1 MPPSGFRATIQEH
14 ARVRE
19 VAPRVA
25 QARFRT
31 SLYSLALAFH
41 GYTLPIAALSCNH
54 SRQYMLTDRTRIP
67 LIQLAWPI
75 FVENLLRTSLMSV
88 DTFMLSRYSQKAV
101 AAMSLVNQFAFFIQ
115 LLYMMMAIG
124 ASILISQNLGAGNR
138 RQAGL
143 LGVGSLTLV
152 VGLSVVLSVA
162 VALAAGPVLS
172 LYDLDP
178 DVARYGRQFLTIYGG
193 LSVFMAFNIGQASI
207 LRAWGYARGPMFV
220 NITALVLTVTGNALC
235 LFGPFGF
242 PVLGVVGVASSTVAS
257 QVVACGMYAVIIR
270 RRKEIELPFSRLA
283 SIPRSVY
290 RTVLAVGVPTAGEN
304 LSYNV
309 SQIVILSMVARMGT
323 EALATYGI
331 LIAVLRYV
339 FMPGISIGSAGQIK
353 VGYFVGA
360 GRPEESQGRVYRYF
374 AIGFLTSLAL
384 VLAINAFKRPILGVF
399 SSSDSLVG
407 LAAAVLLVAIAHEPG
422 RNFNTIINPALK
434 GAGDVRFPVIVGIIG
449 MWCVGTF
456 GAWLLGV
463 HLKLGLVGVWIAMA
477 ADEWSRGIVMLI
489 RWRSGAWKEKAFV
502 QLDDET
508 VVAAALSG
516 VEQSEGV

>member
-1 MPPSGFRATIQEH
+1 MPPTI
-14 ARVRE
+14 
-19 VAPRVA
+19 
-25 QARFRT
+25 
-31 SLYSLALAFH
+31 
-41 GYTLPIAALSCNH
+41 
-54 SRQYMLTDRTRIP
+54 TDRTQIP
-67 LIQLAWPI
+67 LVQLAWPI

-143 LGVGSLTLV
+143 LGVGSLALV
-152 VGLSVVLSVA
+152 VGLSVGALGHRGPRGRSGSQSVRPGPGG
-162 VALAAGPVLS
+162 GPVRPAVPDDLRRAVDLHGVQHRAGQHPSRLGACAGSNVREHHRPRSHRDGERPVPLRPVRLS
-172 LYDLDP
+172 RAGGCRGGHRP
-178 DVARYGRQFLTIYGG
+178 RWPAR
-193 LSVFMAFNIGQASI
+193 
-207 LRAWGYARGPMFV
+207 
-220 NITALVLTVTGNALC
+220 
-235 LFGPFGF
+235 
-242 PVLGVVGVASSTVAS
+242 SSPA
-257 QVVACGMYAVIIR
+257 ACTPIIIR

-290 RTVLAVGVPTAGEN
+290 RQVLAVGVPTAGEN
-304 LSYNV
+304 ISYNV

-339 FMPGISIGSAGQIK
+339 FMPGVSIGSAGQIK
-353 VGYFVGA
+353 VGFFVGA
-360 GRPEESQGRVYRYF
+360 GRPEQAEGRVYRYF
-374 AIGFLTSLAL
+374 VVGFLTSLAI

-399 SSSDSLVG
+399 SASGSLVA
-407 LAAAVLLVAIAHEPG
+407 LAATVLLVAIVHEPG

-463 HLKLGLVGVWIAMA
+463 QLKLGLVGVWTAMA
-477 ADEWSRGIVMLI
+477 ADEWSRGIVMLV

>member
-1 MPPSGFRATIQEH
+1 MPLTI
-14 ARVRE
+14 V
-19 VAPRVA
+19 
-25 QARFRT
+25 
-31 SLYSLALAFH
+31 
-41 GYTLPIAALSCNH
+41 
-54 SRQYMLTDRTRIP
+54 DRTRIP
-67 LIQLAWPI
+67 LVTLAWPI

-101 AAMSLVNQFAFFIQ
+101 AAMSLVNQFGFFIQ

-143 LGVGSLTLV
+143 LGVGSLSLV
-152 VGLSVVLSVA
+152 LGLSLALSVT
-162 VALAAGPVLS
+162 VALVTRPILG

-178 DVARYGRQFLTIYGG
+178 KVATYGRQFLTIYGG

-207 LRAWGYARGPMFV
+207 LRAWGHARDAMFV
-220 NITALVLTVTGNALC
+220 NIVALVLTVSGNALC

-257 QVVACGMYAVIIR
+257 QVVACGLYAIIIR

-283 SIPRSVY
+283 RIPGSVY
-290 RTVLAVGVPTAGEN
+290 RSVLAVGIPTAGEN
-304 LSYNV
+304 ISYNV

-360 GRPEESQGRVYRYF
+360 GRPGEAEKRVYRYF
-374 AIGFLTSLAL
+374 GIGFLTSLIV
-384 VLAINAFKRPILGVF
+384 VLAINAFKQPILGVF
-399 SSSDSLVG
+399 SASESLVG
-407 LAAAVLLVAIAHEPG
+407 LAATVLLIAIVHEPG

-434 GAGDVRFPVIVGIIG
+434 GAGDVRFPVIAGIIG
-449 MWCVGTF
+449 MWCIGTF

-463 HLKLGLVGVWIAMA
+463 QLKLGLMGVWIAMCT
-477 ADEWSRGIVMLI
+477 DEWTRGIAMLL
-489 RWRSGAWKEKAFV
+489 RWRSGAWKDKAFV
-502 QLDDET
+502 QAGDET
-508 VVAAALSG
+508 VVAAALSS
-516 VEQSEGV
+516 VEQTEGV

>member
-1 MPPSGFRATIQEH
+1 M
-14 ARVRE
+14 
-19 VAPRVA
+19 
-25 QARFRT
+25 
-31 SLYSLALAFH
+31 
-41 GYTLPIAALSCNH
+41 TLMIG
-54 SRQYMLTDRTRIP
+54 DRTRIP
-67 LIQLAWPI
+67 LLQLAWPI

-101 AAMSLVNQFAFFIQ
+101 AAMSLVNQFGFFIQ

-143 LGVGSLTLV
+143 LGVGSLSLV
-152 VGLSVVLSVA
+152 LGLSIGLSAA
-162 VALAAGPVLS
+162 VALTAGPVLG

-178 DVARYGRQFLTIYGG
+178 EVALYGRQFLTIYGG

-207 LRAWGYARGPMFV
+207 LRAWGHARDPMFV
-220 NITALVLTVTGNALC
+220 NIMALVLTVSGNALC

-257 QVVACGMYAVIIR
+257 QVVACALYAVILR
-270 RRKEIELPFSRLA
+270 RRKEIELPFSQWAR
-283 SIPRSVY
+283 IPRSVY
-290 RTVLAVGVPTAGEN
+290 RSVLAVGVPTAGEN
-304 LSYNV
+304 LSYNA

-323 EALATYGI
+323 EALAAYGI

-360 GRPEESQGRVYRYF
+360 GRPEEAEGRVYKYF
-374 AIGFLTSLAL
+374 GIGFLTSLIL
-384 VLAINAFKRPILGVF
+384 VSTIYVLRRPILGIF
-399 SSSDSLVG
+399 TASEGLVS
-407 LAAAVLLVAIAHEPG
+407 LAAAVLLIAVIHEPS

-434 GAGDVRFPVIVGIIG
+434 GAGDVKFPVFMGIIG
-449 MWCVGTF
+449 MWGVGTF

-463 HLKLGLVGVWIAMA
+463 HMRLGLVGVWAAMC
-477 ADEWSRGIVMLI
+477 ADEWSRGIAMLI
-489 RWRSGAWKEKAFV
+489 RWRSGAWKHKSFV
-502 QLDDET
+502 QATDET
-508 VVAAALSG
+508 VVATALSS
-516 VEQSEGV
+516 VEQTEGV